1 MRSFGRDASSFEVSA
16 SAAVPGA
23 APAPASPAP
32 DDPRDPPDD
41 AWTTPTYRTTGAVSA
56 SSATRFTR
64 LSVGGWCPDAP
75 RLGDPPRADAPV
87 LVRPATLGDA
97 AAIHAIVAH
106 WAARGEHLPRTREEV
121 EHLIGDFVVAESSA
135 RIVACASL
143 VAYTPD
149 LAEIRSVGT
158 VPGAEGRGLGTR
170 VVRHC
175 FGEAA
180 ARGHGRVFVLTRAPA
195 FFGRLGFVDVPIDDL
210 PEKVQGDCVRCPRRH
225 ACDEIA
231 MLRPSRLR

>member
-1 MRSFGRDASSFEVSA
+1 MSA
-16 SAAVPGA
+16 FSRPGG
-23 APAPASPAP
+23 PV
-32 DDPRDPPDD
+32 
-41 AWTTPTYRTTGAVSA
+41 GAVAA
-56 SSATRFTR
+56 SSAMRFTR
-64 LSVGGWCPDAP
+64 LSIGGWCPDAP
-75 RLGDPPRADAPV
+75 RLADPPRVDAPV
-87 LVRPATLGDA
+87 LVRPAEPGDA
-97 AAIHAIVAH
+97 DGIHAIVDH
-106 WAARGEHLPRTREEV
+106 WARAGEHLPRTREEI
-121 EHLIGDFVVAESSA
+121 LSKIGDFVVAESSH

-143 VAYTPD
+143 VAYTPE

-158 VPGAEGRGLGTR
+158 LPGAGRRGLGSR

-195 FFGRLGFVDVPIDDL
+195 FFATLGFAPVPIDTL
-210 PEKVQGDCVRCPRRH
+210 PEKIHLDCVRCPRRD